1 MKFGLLVLAALIGF
15 GAALAWNS
23 NDVQRYMRIR
33 RM

>member
-1 MKFGLLVLAALIGF
+1 MKFGLLVLAALVGL

-23 NDVQRYMRIR
+23 NDFQRYMRIR